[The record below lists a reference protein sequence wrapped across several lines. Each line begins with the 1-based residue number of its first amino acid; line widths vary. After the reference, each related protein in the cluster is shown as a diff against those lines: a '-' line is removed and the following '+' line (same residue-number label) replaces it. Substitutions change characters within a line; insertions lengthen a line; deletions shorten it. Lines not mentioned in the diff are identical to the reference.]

1 MDSDSIFTIIAMV
14 ALLIASGFFSATE
27 TAYSSLNKLRI
38 KNLADKNDKSAVVA
52 YKLIE
57 KYDQVLSTVLIGN
70 NIVNISLASVGTVFF
85 VDLFKSN
92 PAVSGATVSTVVITV
107 IVLIFGE
114 ITPKSLAKDSPEKFA
129 IHTASFV
136 NFLVI
141 IFTPLNFLFSLWKK
155 LISKIVNVSDDY
167 TKTEDELMSWLEE
180 AENDGGIDK
189 QESELL
195 KSAVEFNNLEAIDI
209 LTPRVDVVAVPS
221 DATEEEINTAFY
233 ESGYTRLPVYK
244 DTIDNIIG
252 IIHQK
257 DFFTLKGKKSS
268 VKDLMKKPL
277 FIPPNVKID
286 NLLKLLQTEK
296 CHLAVVTDEYG
307 GTMGIVTME
316 DILEELVG
324 EIWDEHDEVI
334 DSFKELP
341 NGKTRVNCN
350 TDLGD
355 FFEHFG
361 IPNDAEDEYDSA
373 TVSGWVM
380 EQLSRIPE
388 EGESFNFKNLAVTV
402 TKIDDRRVVE
412 IEVGILELPD
422 DEAEKDKE
430 KSKED

>member
-1 MDSDSIFTIIAMV
+1 MDSDSIFTILAMV

-38 KNLADKNDKSAVVA
+38 KNLADKGEKNAVIA

-57 KYDQVLSTVLIGN
+57 KYDKVLSTVLIGN
-70 NIVNISLASVGTVFF
+70 NIVNISLASIGTVFF

-129 IHTASFV
+129 IHTAPFV

-141 IFTPLNFLFSLWKK
+141 IFTPLNFIFSLWRQ
-155 LISKIVNVSDDY
+155 LVGKIVNVSDDY

-195 KSAVEFNNLEAIDI
+195 KSAVEFNNLEAIEI
-209 LTPRVDVVAVPS
+209 LTPRVDVVAVS
-221 DATEEEINTAFY
+221 DDATKEEINQVFY

-244 DTIDNIIG
+244 DTIDNIVG

-257 DFFTLKGKKSS
+257 DFYSLLNNHLT
-268 VKDLMKKPL
+268 VKDIMKKPL

-334 DSFKELP
+334 DNFKELT

-355 FFEHFG
+355 FFEYFG

-380 EQLSRIPE
+380 EQLSRIPTK
-388 EGESFNFKNLAVTV
+388 GESFIFKNLAVTV
-402 TKIDDRRVVE
+402 TETDDRRVLE
-412 IEVGILELPD
+412 IEVEVLDEPD
-422 DEAEKDKE
+422 EEDTKE
-430 KSKED
+430 KED

>member
-1 MDSDSIFTIIAMV
+1 MDSDSIFTILAMV

-38 KNLADKNDKSAVVA
+38 KNLADKGEKNAVIA

-57 KYDQVLSTVLIGN
+57 KYDKVLSTVLIGN
-70 NIVNISLASVGTVFF
+70 NIVNISLASIGTVFF

-129 IHTASFV
+129 IYTAPFV

-141 IFTPLNFLFSLWKK
+141 IFTPLNFIFSLWRQ
-155 LISKIVNVSDDY
+155 LVGKIVNVSDDY

-195 KSAVEFNNLEAIDI
+195 KSAVEFNNLEAIEI
-209 LTPRVDVVAVPS
+209 LTPRVDVVAVS
-221 DATEEEINTAFY
+221 DDATKEEINQVFY

-244 DTIDNIIG
+244 DTIDNIVG

-257 DFFTLKGKKSS
+257 DFYSLLNNHLT
-268 VKDLMKKPL
+268 VKDIMKKPL

-334 DSFKELP
+334 DNFKELT

-355 FFEHFG
+355 FFEYFG

-380 EQLSRIPE
+380 EQLSRIPTK
-388 EGESFNFKNLAVTV
+388 GESFIFKNLAVTV
-402 TKIDDRRVVE
+402 TETDDRRVLE
-412 IEVGILELPD
+412 IEVEVLDEPD
-422 DEAEKDKE
+422 EEDTKE
-430 KSKED
+430 KED

>member
-1 MDSDSIFTIIAMV
+1 MDSDIIFTILDMV

-38 KNLADKNDKSAVVA
+38 KNLADKGEKNAVIA

-57 KYDQVLSTVLIGN
+57 KYDKVLSTVLIGN
-70 NIVNISLASVGTVFF
+70 NIVNISLASIGTVFF

-129 IHTASFV
+129 IHTAPFV

-141 IFTPLNFLFSLWKK
+141 IFTPLNFIFSLWRQ
-155 LISKIVNVSDDY
+155 LVGKIVNVSDDY

-195 KSAVEFNNLEAIDI
+195 KSAVEFNNLEAIEI
-209 LTPRVDVVAVPS
+209 LTPRVDVVAVWD
-221 DATEEEINTAFY
+221 DATKEEINQVFY

-244 DTIDNIIG
+244 DTIDNIVG
-252 IIHQK
+252 VIHQK
-257 DFFTLKGKKSS
+257 DFYSLLSNHLT
-268 VKDLMKKPL
+268 VKDIMKKPL

-334 DSFKELP
+334 DNFKELM

-355 FFEHFG
+355 FFEYFG

-380 EQLSRIPE
+380 EQLSRIPTK
-388 EGESFNFKNLAVTV
+388 GESFIFKNLAVTV
-402 TKIDDRRVVE
+402 TETDDRRVLE
-412 IEVGILELPD
+412 IEVEVLDEPD
-422 DEAEKDKE
+422 EEDTKE
-430 KSKED
+430 KED